1 MASFERELTRGTSI
15 EELALAVAKDRVPS
29 LVVQN
34 ELARIDAFA
43 APLKVNTSLSTA
55 SPREQHAAL
64 EGRIADEL
72 GFSGNEGDYHDPR
85 NSYLQEVIARRK
97 GLPITLAV
105 IWMAIARRA
114 GIPVSGVGF
123 PGHFLVRIGD
133 ASNEESVL
141 ADPFRSGALVGPAEL
156 SRLSSHHLGGIEKL
170 RANHLATTD
179 TKTMLVRMLVNL
191 KHAHEK
197 HGDHAGAL
205 LVSQRLVELTGSVV
219 FMRDRGIHAMALGAK
234 AGALEDFD
242 RYLEAGAPEG
252 DAESI
257 RRLRSQL
264 KVSTKSVLQ

>member
-1 MASFERELTRGTSI
+1 MLSFERELARGTSI
-15 EELALAVAKDRVPS
+15 EELALAIAKDRYPALS
-29 LVVQN
+29 LER
-34 ELARIDAFA
+34 ELARLDAFA
-43 APLKVNTSLSTA
+43 APLHGMALTSA

-72 GFSGNEGDYHDPR
+72 GFSGNEDDYHDPR
-85 NSYLQEVIARRK
+85 NSYLHEVIARRK

-105 IWMAIARRA
+105 IWMAVARRA
-114 GIPVSGVGF
+114 AIPVSGVGF
-123 PGHFLVRIGD
+123 PGHFLVRVGE

-141 ADPFRSGALVGPAEL
+141 ADPFRAGALVGPAEL
-156 SRLSSHHLGGIEKL
+156 TRLSSHHLGGIEKL

-179 TKTMLVRMLVNL
+179 PKTMLVRMLVNL

-205 LVSQRLVELTGSVV
+205 LVSQRLVEITGSVV

-234 AGALEDFD
+234 AGALADFD

-264 KVSTKSVLQ
+264 SVNSKRVLQ